1 MYLAAV
7 LVLGLLITAG
17 CGPQTETSQCFAMGT
32 VCSQTV
38 AGPEEWLAEGEQMLF
53 AMDARYSWRRTD
65 SEISR
70 INAHAGEFVEVS
82 RETFDLVAKAREM
95 AERTGGAFDPTIGV
109 LSKEWNFVEDPKVP
123 SAQVIENGLAYIDY
137 RQIELD
143 AAGCRVKIA
152 PGQFLDLGGIAKG
165 AAADALAAYYRA
177 QGAESGILNLGGNV
191 YVLGTQPDGTLYR
204 VGLRDPE
211 GAANDV
217 YGSIAVRDKTVVGS
231 GAYERNFTENGE
243 TYHHILDAETGWP
256 AESDL
261 LSACIVADD
270 STLADALS
278 TAVFV
283 LGSEKGMALVREMEG
298 VDAILI
304 RKDNTILASDGF
316 AEKYALQ
323 LTKGKP
329 YTL

>member
-1 MYLAAV
+1 MC
-7 LVLGLLITAG
+7 IR
-17 CGPQTETSQCFAMGT
+17 
-32 VCSQTV
+32 
-38 AGPEEWLAEGEQMLF
+38 
-53 AMDARYSWRRTD
+53 DR
-65 SEISR
+65 
-70 INAHAGEFVEVS
+70 
-82 RETFDLVAKAREM
+82 
-95 AERTGGAFDPTIGV
+95 
-109 LSKEWNFVEDPKVP
+109 
-123 SAQVIENGLAYIDY
+123 
-137 RQIELD
+137 
-143 AAGCRVKIA
+143 
-152 PGQFLDLGGIAKG
+152 
-165 AAADALAAYYRA
+165 
-177 QGAESGILNLGGNV
+177 
-191 YVLGTQPDGTLYR
+191 LGTQPDGTLYR

-217 YGSIAVRDKTVVGS
+217 YGSIAVRDKAVVVS

-304 RKDNTILASDGF
+304 RENNTILLSDGF